1 MSVFS
6 EIVDVSGQSA
16 YPAQDSP
23 QVVIPF
29 EPRSIAIV
37 NEDGVDD
44 AFVSFDGVNDQGHLI
59 GGATTEFSQRVT
71 KVWLRRGDVGTPPTN
86 IQITAES

>member
-6 EIVDVSGQSA
+6 EIVDVSGQAA
-16 YPAQDSP
+16 YPTLDSP

-29 EPRSIAIV
+29 EPRSIAVI

-44 AFVSFDGVNDQGHLI
+44 AFVSFDGVNDHGHLI
-59 GGATTEFSQRVT
+59 GGTATEFKQRVT
-71 KVWLRRGDVGTPPTN
+71 KVWLKRGAVGSAPTN
-86 IQITAES
+86 IQITAEG